1 MAGVSISMRTPS
13 REQLHSHL
21 VASRIA
27 GVVAT
32 PRENNLDHYLRM
44 SNREPLYLLGLR
56 PQGAWTPAA
65 VLDLMVERLRRVTR
79 PEPYAR

>member
-1 MAGVSISMRTPS
+1 MRTPS